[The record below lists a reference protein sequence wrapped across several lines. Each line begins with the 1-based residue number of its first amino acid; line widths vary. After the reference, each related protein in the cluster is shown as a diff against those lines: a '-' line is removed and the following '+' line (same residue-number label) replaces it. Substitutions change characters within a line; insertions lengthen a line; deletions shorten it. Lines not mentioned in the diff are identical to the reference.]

1 MHPDEPARGR
11 GVEQADGHQS
21 AEFDFFEHMGFDSDS
36 LRESRAFY
44 VPMFD
49 GCRAVLDVA
58 CGRGEFLQALGRGV
72 GVDIEEAMVRAARQ
86 IGLDVDQGDAFQYLT
101 EHEQSFDGLFS
112 AHFIE
117 HLSYEQTASLI
128 AKAYAALRPG
138 GLLVLVTPNAA
149 SLPTLQ
155 RHFWWDATHVRMY
168 DPALLNFMVKQA
180 GFQMVEDGVNPR
192 NDPGCPVDVEQLA
205 PPPIKPIAPPAQP
218 QPEFGI
224 LDERTQV
231 LYHHFNMMASTL
243 RGLVRALYT
252 PSEIYVRG
260 VKPRPD
266 GAARPR
272 G

>member
-1 MHPDEPARGR
+1 MPPDESGR
-11 GVEQADGHQS
+11 GTGAEQVDGYRS

-49 GCRAVLDVA
+49 GCRDVLDVA
-58 CGRGEFLQALGRGV
+58 CGRGEFLEALGRGF

-86 IGLDVDQGDAFQYLT
+86 AGLDVDLGDALRYLA
-101 EHEQSFDGLFS
+101 EHEESFDGIFS

-117 HLSYEQTASLI
+117 HLSYERAADLF
-128 AKAYAALRPG
+128 AKTYAALRPG
-138 GLLVLVTPNAA
+138 GVMVLATPNAA

-168 DPALLNFMVKQA
+168 DPALLTFMAKQA
-180 GFQMVEDGVNPR
+180 GFESVEEGVNPR
-192 NDPGCPVDVEQLA
+192 NDPGCPVDVEHLA
-205 PPPIKPIAPPAQP
+205 LPPIMPIEAPGQAQH
-218 QPEFGI
+218 QFRL

-231 LYHHFNMMASTL
+231 LAHHVNMIASSL

-252 PSEIYVRG
+252 PSEIYVQG
-260 VKPRPD
+260 IKPRSD
-266 GAARPR
+266 GGA
-272 G
+272 

>member
-1 MHPDEPARGR
+1 
-11 GVEQADGHQS
+11 
-21 AEFDFFEHMGFDSDS
+21 MGFDSDS

-49 GCRAVLDVA
+49 GCREVLDLA

-72 GVDIEEAMVRAARQ
+72 GVDVEEEMVTAARQ
-86 IGLDVDQGDAFQYLT
+86 AGLDVDLGDAFEYLAG
-101 EHEQSFDGLFS
+101 HEQSFDGVFS

-117 HLSYEQTASLI
+117 HLSYEQAADLI

-138 GLLVLVTPNAA
+138 GLMVLVTPNAA

-168 DPALLNFMVKQA
+168 DPALLTFMVKQT
-180 GFQMVEDGVNPR
+180 GFELVEDGANPR

-205 PPPIKPIAPPAQP
+205 LPPITPINIPARAGS
-218 QPEFGI
+218 EIGL
-224 LDERTQV
+224 LDHRTQV
-231 LYHHFNMMASTL
+231 LYHHLNMIASTL
-243 RGLVRALYT
+243 RGLVHALYT

-260 VKPRPD
+260 VKPRPA
-266 GAARPR
+266 GV